1 MKRELTATES
11 YATVF
16 DRNVILERENAV
28 IRDANAKL
36 RDELSSLSHNNYL
49 LALMLDRVEAG
60 LDKLISLLSE
70 AHNGDR
76 ERMKKSKTTKKD
88 TKNNAAKKPATKP
101 AVPRKYRS
109 PSERAALVKAMGKT
123 PVREYARKIGVAL
136 GTLRRWIKE
145 PKMLVPPKPKGKGT
159 KAPR

>member
-1 MKRELTATES
+1 MKRELQATES
-11 YATVF
+11 YATVW
-16 DRNVILERENAV
+16 DRNVFLARENV
-28 IRDANAKL
+28 VLRDANAKL

-60 LDKLISLLSE
+60 LDKLISLLSADHDGE
-70 AHNGDR
+70 R
-76 ERMKKSKTTKKD
+76 ERMKKSKTTTTKKSS
-88 TKNNAAKKPATKP
+88 TKKPVTKP